1 MLRKAIVF
9 IVTAV
14 LLLLPGCD
22 AESTSAAIPTE
33 PAAVTTVPTE
43 PTIAT
48 ESTKPENKMYKVY
61 DLNGMQIRLPPTFTL
76 LDSSQPI
83 ILDNWYCC
91 IIVHREAV
99 SSHPAL
105 PEMPLEEYAEALMG
119 FSNVDAKLEWVDGIL
134 CQDYELPATN
144 GTYSNYWATF
154 FKTDTDFWIVE
165 FVCDA
170 READKMRVQFMQ
182 WAKTIE
188 FTKAEQSLV

>member
-1 MLRKAIVF
+1 MLKKTIALIIVS
-9 IVTAV
+9 V

-22 AESTSAAIPTE
+22 AEPTSATVRTRPTAFTTIPTE
-33 PAAVTTVPTE
+33 PSITTE
-43 PTIAT
+43 P
-48 ESTKPENKMYKVY
+48 TKPENKMYKMY

-105 PEMPLEEYAEALMG
+105 PEMPLEEYAKALMG
-119 FSNVDAKLEWVDGIL
+119 FSDVDAKLEWVDGIL
-134 CQDYELPATN
+134 CHDYELPATN

-170 READKMRVQFMQ
+170 READKMRIQFMQ

-188 FTKAEQSLV
+188 FAEPEHPIV